1 VLALVSHTN
10 VGKTTLART
19 LLQRD
24 VGEVRDRAHVTQDS
38 QGHDWLLGERGERLQ
53 LLDTPGRSDSD
64 RLAQRLSRQ
73 GLAAWWQRELL
84 DRWRDPALRQRQVEL
99 TALRTQAD
107 ALLYLVN
114 AAQAPEDTAYLAAEI
129 ALLRWLDRPTVVLLN
144 QLGRPR
150 PAQEEVAD
158 VARWQAAFSGCT
170 PVKAVVALDA
180 FSRCAVHEAALLDA
194 LAYALPLAQQDTLQ
208 RLRVVWQ
215 AQENSCAQRSSTE
228 LATLMGRLAALQQTL
243 PDTAGGWL
251 GKLAQGLGVS
261 TGAAREAA
269 ERALHSL
276 LAEVSQQVQA
286 STVRLL
292 AIRGLQGQAAP
303 ALAQQVSQRLMSL
316 DDPVH
321 SARTG
326 VLSGFMT
333 GAAAGLGIDAMVG
346 GLSLGAGALL
356 GGLAGALGGAG
367 LVRGI
372 DLAKGRDSAQA
383 SLSSAFLDELVL
395 AGLLRGL
402 TVAHYGRGRGQFV
415 DGATPAFWLPLLQA
429 EMARIGPEL
438 QALWPRLRAA
448 AADGEQ
454 AAEQLELLLG
464 RSQRALL
471 AALYPASA
479 TA

>member
-1 VLALVSHTN
+1 
-10 VGKTTLART
+10 
-19 LLQRD
+19 
-24 VGEVRDRAHVTQDS
+24 
-38 QGHDWLLGERGERLQ
+38 
-53 LLDTPGRSDSD
+53 
-64 RLAQRLSRQ
+64 
-73 GLAAWWQRELL
+73 
-84 DRWRDPALRQRQVEL
+84 
-99 TALRTQAD
+99 
-107 ALLYLVN
+107 
-114 AAQAPEDTAYLAAEI
+114 
-129 ALLRWLDRPTVVLLN
+129 
-144 QLGRPR
+144 
-150 PAQEEVAD
+150 
-158 VARWQAAFSGCT
+158 
-170 PVKAVVALDA
+170 VALDA
-180 FSRCAVHEAALLDA
+180 FSRCAVHEAALLAA
-194 LAYALPLAQQDTLQ
+194 LSHALPAAQQDTLQ
-208 RLRVVWQ
+208 RLRLVWQ
-215 AQENSCAQRSSTE
+215 TREDSFAQRSNIE
-228 LATLMGRLAALQQTL
+228 LAALMGRLAALQQTL

-261 TGAAREAA
+261 TVAAREAA

-292 AIRGLQGQAAP
+292 AIRGLQGQAASG
-303 ALAQQVSQRLMSL
+303 LAQQVSQRLMSL

-326 VLSGFMT
+326 VLSGFVT

-429 EMARIGPEL
+429 EMARIGPAL

-448 AADGEQ
+448 TADGEQ